1 MGRQP
6 RPPQAHL
13 IALNFT
19 VGRNSRL
26 AGGGNEYHRVLM
38 RTSHHP
44 VLPVQKADS
53 RGAGFLSASLCLC
66 AHPIHLP
73 FERTLLSSFY
83 LEAALSCRLDYLVS
97 SHVCVSV
104 LCVRLQSQ
112 RGRGGRRKRIQFHG
126 VKEICKNT
134 YGKEL

>member
-6 RPPQAHL
+6 RPPHTHL

-26 AGGGNEYHRVLM
+26 AGGGNEYHRVLT

-83 LEAALSCRLDYLVS
+83 LEAALSCQLDYLEA
-97 SHVCVSV
+97 
-104 LCVRLQSQ
+104 
-112 RGRGGRRKRIQFHG
+112 GGREFNSTVSERFAKILTERSFSAHS
-126 VKEICKNT
+126 VKN
-134 YGKEL
+134 